1 MNIME
6 IFVSSL
12 IATVAAHAIAGVPH
26 DSKNPVVK
34 PDVEIRARFERR
46 TDKDFTKSAN
56 DNRTDFLTRIRPGV
70 TISKD
75 KWAVRIQAQYA
86 HDLIWSKASNKS
98 TENKDLSL
106 AYLQVKENAR
116 TVTLGRQHI
125 SLNDERLVGA
135 GDWTQLGRSFDG
147 VRVKSANLDLFA
159 AKVGLQA
166 GISHAARLYGVSHS
180 SNYGT
185 TTLLVKTD
193 KVGVTRSQ
201 VNTLDHLWKGK
212 VGDLSAQ
219 AEVAIQGGRTGGKDL
234 GAFAIQGGVSKALPH
249 NLTIGAEFSMA
260 SGGSSATKTKTFD
273 NLYPTN
279 HKFYGSEDMIGW
291 RNIQELAVKASYK
304 TKSGATFKFGHHH
317 FWLFDKKDGFYGAGG
332 GLNKGLGGANLIDPT
347 GASGRYLGSEFDL
360 DYSRPIGKNATL
372 AAGVSTFTPGG
383 FIKARNG
390 GSAKAQNWFYIK
402 YEIKL

>member
-1 MNIME
+1 ME
-6 IFVSSL
+6 IFVSAL
-12 IATVAAHAIAGVPH
+12 IATVAAHAIAGAPV
-26 DSKNPVVK
+26 DSRKPVVK
-34 PDVEIRARFERR
+34 PDIEIRSRFERR

-56 DNRTDFLTRIRPGV
+56 DNRTDLLTRIRPGV

-75 KWAVRIQAQYA
+75 NWVVRLQAQYA

-98 TENKDLSL
+98 TENKDMSL
-106 AYLQVKENAR
+106 AYLQVKENSR
-116 TVTLGRQHI
+116 TVTLGRQYI
-125 SLNDERLVGA
+125 TLNDERLVGA

-159 AKVGLQA
+159 AKVGLQT
-166 GISHAARLYGVSHS
+166 GISHAARLYGASIAS
-180 SNYGT
+180 KYGT

-193 KVGVTRSQ
+193 KVGAARSH

-219 AEVAIQGGRTGGKDL
+219 AEIALQGGRTGGKDL
-234 GAFAIQGGVSKALPH
+234 GAFAIQAGVSKALPN

-279 HKFYGSEDMIGW
+279 HKFYGSADMVGW

-304 TKSGATFKFGHHH
+304 TKGGASFKFGHHH

-360 DYSRPIGKNATL
+360 EYSRPIGKSASV
-372 AAGVSTFTPGG
+372 AAGVATFTPGG

-390 GSAKAQNWFYIK
+390 GSAKAQNWLYVK